1 MRPETVSNPVT
12 FVSNGGEQS
21 DARFYVLE
29 ATPAEVE
36 HAIRVLKRELRGIEA
51 WRTTI
56 LGRYK
61 VVGWG
66 SLHEWT
72 DNAWGVERITLTTFS
87 LRLCAAI
94 SLYEPTDDL
103 LRAMVNK

>member
-1 MRPETVSNPVT
+1 MKTSVT

-21 DARFYVLE
+21 DARFYILE

-36 HAIRVLKRELRGIEA
+36 YAIRVLKRAPGIKPWQA
-51 WRTTI
+51 AI

-72 DNAWGVERITLTTFS
+72 DSAWGVERMTLTTFS
-87 LRLCAAI
+87 FELCAAV
-94 SLYEPTDDL
+94 SLYEPTSD
-103 LRAMVNK
+103 KPKSGS

>member
-1 MRPETVSNPVT
+1 MKTSVT
-12 FVSNGGEQS
+12 FVSNGGEYS
-21 DARFYVLE
+21 DARLYVLE

-36 HAIRVLKRELRGIEA
+36 HAIRVLERQLVA
-51 WRTTI
+51 WQAAI

-61 VVGWG
+61 VVGRG

-72 DNAWGVERITLTTFS
+72 DNAWGVERMTLTTFS